1 MKPIDYTG
9 KTAVITG
16 AGSGMGLCASQELAK
31 LGANVV
37 MCDVNVEAV
46 EMAAAEINGGNAAG
60 RAYPCVSDV
69 RKFAD
74 AEKAAAL
81 ALDKTGRIDLLVT
94 FAGGYEP
101 RMCGTCGTPFYEQ
114 PIEVLDWGIDV
125 NLKGPIYF
133 SRACMPAMVKAKS
146 GVICCIGSVTG
157 FEGDGNGAM
166 YGTAKSGLF
175 NFVKGLAQAG
185 APHGVRAFCVTP
197 GPVMTRPGMANMKT
211 LQGRQSQPIELVDFV
226 LYLASENGAS
236 ITGSNHVM
244 DCGRLSMQPQ

>member
-1 MKPIDYTG
+1 MKPIDFKG

-16 AGSGMGLCASQELAK
+16 AGSGMGLCASRELAK
-31 LGANVV
+31 YGASVV
-37 MCDVNVEAV
+37 MCDINKDALVQ
-46 EMAAAEINGGNAAG
+46 AAAEINAEGPGIV
-60 RAYPCVSDV
+60 YPCVTDV
-69 RKFAD
+69 RRFMD
-74 AEKAAAL
+74 AEAAAEL
-81 ALDKTGRIDLLVT
+81 ALEKTGRIDLLVT

-101 RMCGTCGTPFYEQ
+101 RMCNTIGIPFYEQ

-125 NLKGPIYF
+125 NLKGAVYF
-133 SRACMPAMVKAKS
+133 ARACMPAMVNARS

-157 FEGDGNGAM
+157 FEGDGDGAM
-166 YGTAKSGLF
+166 YGTAKSGLM

-197 GPVMTRPGMANMKT
+197 GPVMTRPGMAKMKT
-211 LQGRQSQPIELVDFV
+211 LQGRQSDPQELVDFV
-226 LYLASENGAS
+226 LYLASANGVS